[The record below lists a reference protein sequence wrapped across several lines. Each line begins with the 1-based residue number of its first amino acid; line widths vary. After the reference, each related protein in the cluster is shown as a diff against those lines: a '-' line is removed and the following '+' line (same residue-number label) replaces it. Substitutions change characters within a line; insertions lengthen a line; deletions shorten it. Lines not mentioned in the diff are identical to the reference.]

1 MAPPNQ
7 RLPGITDIELK
18 KNRENQAKQLAANAV
33 ARTESEMLA
42 KKRLQ
47 EMQLPTLK
55 NSTDFPPGFNVP
67 PPPNVGEGSLQQ
79 PVYKNPILSETV
91 VEEPSMEELIARREE
106 EDAVRAQVAALRA
119 ANKAA
124 QPTPTQQASKPAVK
138 PKKEVPSH
146 PILQQLRVDLGL
158 DTQKTI
164 DLTIADHKW
173 SYYPLTPEMT
183 TLAMRI
189 ADMGSTEPTERT
201 LLQQYAGVCC
211 SIVAIDGTPLWEV
224 FSIEPEKDDDVSHP
238 LVPKGRIRQR
248 AALALLQELMTN
260 SKLGVLQSLLEAY
273 NDKVDPEGVVKGYT
287 EYTTEKYYKFTC
299 SVEGCD
305 FHIVRSKR
313 FDDANRELAYYCEL
327 HGAILNDAPV
337 TDLKEGLSPLG

>member
-1 MAPPNQ
+1 
-7 RLPGITDIELK
+7 
-18 KNRENQAKQLAANAV
+18 
-33 ARTESEMLA
+33 
-42 KKRLQ
+42 
-47 EMQLPTLK
+47 MQLR
-55 NSTDFPPGFNVP
+55 
-67 PPPNVGEGSLQQ
+67 
-79 PVYKNPILSETV
+79 I
-91 VEEPSMEELIARREE
+91 
-106 EDAVRAQVAALRA
+106 
-119 ANKAA
+119 
-124 QPTPTQQASKPAVK
+124 
-138 PKKEVPSH
+138 
-146 PILQQLRVDLGL
+146 DLGL

-164 DLTIADHKW
+164 DLTVADHLW
-173 SYYPLTPEMT
+173 SFYPLTPEMT

-189 ADMGSTEPTERT
+189 ADMGSTETTERA

-211 SIVAIDGTPLWEV
+211 SIVAIDKTPLWEV
-224 FSIEPEKDDDVSHP
+224 FSIDPEMDDDISHP

-273 NDKVDPEGVVKGYT
+273 NDKVDPEGAVKGYT

-313 FDDANRELAYYCEL
+313 FDDSNRELAYYCEL